1 MLILKHFYLDIGI
14 RFPKPP
20 SKEQF
25 LFVLLVPPPKHPTV
39 PPTKIFSHG
48 TAKFWVFLQNKMLI
62 LINKPN

>member
-14 RFPKPP
+14 RFPKSP

-39 PPTKIFSHG
+39 PPTNIFTWNSKVLG
-48 TAKFWVFLQNKMLI
+48 ISTKQDVNFDK
-62 LINKPN
+62 